1 METNPQKDTALEM
14 TEMPQA
20 EAAGEANT
28 SDHPSQP
35 EGKKRVKHEDHHVSR
50 KYKLFSNHSS
60 YGDSPH
66 TNTSF

>member
-1 METNPQKDTALEM
+1 MEKYPQKEMALEA

-20 EAAGEANT
+20 DATVKANT
-28 SDHPSQP
+28 SDNQPQP
-35 EGKKRVKHEDHHVSR
+35 EGRKRVKHDDHHVSR